1 MPTLAGSSAS
11 AADTSAEPRTLGKYE
26 LVRLIARGGMGEV
39 HLARLPGELGF
50 EKLLVVKTV
59 RAELAADPRFVELFA
74 TEAKTAVG
82 LSHPNIAP
90 IYELGRA
97 EDGSLYTAMG
107 WVDGPSLQVLGD
119 RLRELDRRIDPGAA
133 LFIAREI
140 LEGLA
145 HAHRPDRSRPPI
157 VHRDITP
164 RNVLV
169 DRNGRVQIVDFG
181 IAKPAEAD
189 ARAAGSV
196 GYMAPEQARG
206 EAVDPRADVFSVG
219 CVLYELLTNA
229 RAFASEGVWMA
240 PDLAAIPSELHE
252 PLGCALDLDPK
263 RRYVDADA
271 FRRALA
277 PILAELAPA
286 FGSRDL
292 GDLLLELFPDGA
304 WEDEQRSHVAGEDT
318 PATNVGGLGALVQT
332 FATRL
337 RTTTEPDFITG
348 ATAVLPPELGEIVD
362 VREPEPE
369 PQPAPEPEPEPRPAE
384 PTAARRRVW
393 PLVLGIAAVA
403 GVLGYVL
410 AGPTRAQDDTAAAP
424 TIDHEREVEV
434 EVEPTAPAAT
444 TSEAAA
450 LGDPDPSPPI
460 SPTTTT
466 GPSDAVAII
475 ELHVSPAHAQVR
487 VDGRVL
493 TGPPY
498 AIELSRTPGETAREL
513 AVTLDGHH
521 EQIVTLDAG
530 APPSSPLRISLVPLE
545 LGTLS
550 VVAPT
555 VAWAEVWL
563 DGSKLGTTP
572 LADKPVLEGKH
583 KLEVRCTAAVCGEDR
598 SLLSRSVR
606 IKPDRD
612 NRFAVE

>member
-1 MPTLAGSSAS
+1 MRTLAGSSAS

-119 RLRELDRRIDPGAA
+119 RLRELDRRIDAGAA

-169 DRNGRVQIVDFG
+169 DRSGRVQIVDFG
-181 IAKPAEAD
+181 IAKPAHAD

-219 CVLYELLTNA
+219 CVLYELLTNQ

-240 PDLAAIPSELHE
+240 PDLSAIPSLVHE
-252 PLGCALDLDPK
+252 PLACALDLDPK
-263 RRYVDADA
+263 RRYADADA

-277 PILAELAPA
+277 PILAELAPT

-292 GDLLLELFPDGA
+292 GDLLHELFPDGA
-304 WEDEQRSHVAGEDT
+304 WEDEQRTHVAGEDT
-318 PATNVGGLGALVQT
+318 PATNLGALVQT

-337 RTTTEPDFITG
+337 RPTTEPDFITG
-348 ATAVLPPELGEIVD
+348 AVAAVPPELAEIVD
-362 VREPEPE
+362 VREPEPPLAE
-369 PQPAPEPEPEPRPAE
+369 LVGPPEPAAPRKS
-384 PTAARRRVW
+384 VW
-393 PLVLGIAAVA
+393 PLVVGLAAVA
-403 GVLGYVL
+403 GLLGYL
-410 AGPTRAQDDTAAAP
+410 FAGPTRARNDA
-424 TIDHEREVEV
+424 VL
-434 EVEPTAPAAT
+434 APAVDRAPEPELSPRLPAKIPVGPITPIDPSDST
-444 TSEAAA
+444 TSVE
-450 LGDPDPSPPI
+450 LQVSPPQ
-460 SPTTTT
+460 
-466 GPSDAVAII
+466 AK
-475 ELHVSPAHAQVR
+475 VR

-498 AIELSRTPGETAREL
+498 TIELSSSVGETPREL
-513 AVTLDGHH
+513 AVTLDGYH
-521 EQIVTLDAG
+521 EQIVTLDAD
-530 APPSSPLRISLVPLE
+530 APPSSPLGITLAPLE

-572 LADKPVLEGKH
+572 LTDKPVLEGKH
-583 KLEVRCTAAVCGEDR
+583 KLEVRCTAAVCGADR

-606 IKPDRD
+606 IKPGRE
-612 NRFAVE
+612 NRFTVE